1 MGTYQPKPIDAEE
14 SFSRDEMEAALC
26 LWEAMLELR
35 EKLPR
40 LDAEFCSHGAW
51 AMRQAAI
58 ALATHAEQVWQVISD
73 NGNDDTVMYDW
84 EFCPEYIAVWAAAD
98 CQKLEIADCVAKV
111 NKGLGR

>member
-40 LDAEFCSHGAW
+40 LDAEFDAHGQW

-58 ALATHAEQVWQVISD
+58 ALAPHSEQVWQVISD
-73 NGNDDTVMYDW
+73 NGNDDTVTYDW
-84 EFCPEYIAVWAAAD
+84 EFCPEYISVWAAAD

-111 NKGLGR
+111 KKGLGR